1 MSLSEEALSA
11 LDRVNLFAV
20 QNEEDG
26 SLEHAIKVSLTWLK
40 PLLFAQRSKGKF

>member
-11 LDRVNLFAV
+11 LFAV

-40 PLLFAQRSKGKF
+40 PLLFVQRSKGQF